1 MKMNKIEL
9 LENIL
14 IAVVMGVISYYIW
27 TRKDKGDD
35 K

>member
-1 MKMNKIEL
+1 MNKIEL

-27 TRKDKGDD
+27 TRKDKEDD
-35 K
+35 V